1 MSTEKILDMSKV
13 LKQKNEY
20 SKIRETIESER
31 SKILDN
37 MMYTGNIDA
46 VLDQF
51 TTEEIE
57 NMSFSKMKE
66 TFVNENG
73 QFVFN
78 EEEFSKQ
85 MIMDF
90 IIYLKHSRV
99 AFDKMDEEMDKMDKT
114 LEDFDKEV
122 KALTGETSFNKTLRA
137 SIEADLERE
146 DLNEATKEKCNT
158 LLSALDDAVTLRP
171 LFELYDRVS
180 PENTLK
186 ELKDN
191 ARRSATLKGYVNVCK
206 ENGIE
211 PKLLK
216 FGEFEKLCLDE
227 KYHEHKDLFI
237 FILARY
243 IKYLGKNVNSLQ
255 NRTFVVQLTNYIR
268 EIIMGED
275 NVHYKADVEEI
286 VKLKESIASLLDR
299 FYK

>member
-1 MSTEKILDMSKV
+1 MSTEKILDMSTV
-13 LKQKNEY
+13 LKQKKEY

-31 SKILDN
+31 EKILDKVLFN
-37 MMYTGNIDA
+37 GNIDTL
-46 VLDQF
+46 LDKF
-51 TTEEIE
+51 TVEEVE
-57 NMSFSKMKE
+57 SMSFTKMKE

-73 QFVFN
+73 EFIFN

-99 AFDKMDEEMDKMDKT
+99 TFEKMDEEIEKMDKT

-122 KALTGETSFNKTLRA
+122 KAITGESSFNKTLKA
-137 SIEADLERE
+137 SIEADLATE
-146 DLNEATKEKCNT
+146 DLNEATRQKCTT

-171 LFELYDRVS
+171 LFELYDKVS

-191 ARRSATLKGYVNVCK
+191 ARRSAVLKGYVNVCK
-206 ENGIE
+206 ENGLE

-216 FGEFEKLCLDE
+216 FGEFEKLFLDE

-237 FILARY
+237 FIVARY

-275 NVHYKADVEEI
+275 NVHYKADAEEI
-286 VKLKESIASLLDR
+286 AKLKESIASLLDR